1 MSVNTETRRKR
12 RSLVVAPE
20 LEFGNTEVTFTT
32 IFDPLEPGKGSKSLR
47 GGGNEA
53 AGMQRRGRNYSAEKV
68 NLMQQASAA
77 TLTTVQIRETKC
89 TARRHCCVFR
99 Y

>member
-1 MSVNTETRRKR
+1 MLVNTETRRKR

-20 LEFGNTEVTFTT
+20 LGFGNTEVTFTT

-53 AGMQRRGRNYSAEKV
+53 AG
-68 NLMQQASAA
+68 
-77 TLTTVQIRETKC
+77 VQ
-89 TARRHCCVFR
+89 
-99 Y
+99 